1 VGADSISVSI
11 SLDKDNIANE
21 TGDETGEEQ
30 KQEADLA
37 PVGTNESKVAI

>member
-11 SLDKDNIANE
+11 SLDKDHIANE

-30 KQEADLA
+30 K
-37 PVGTNESKVAI
+37 